1 MVKQYRLI
9 KNSIDMSYFVV
20 TPDGYDI
27 NKKYPLV
34 VALHGTGTFG
44 KTPREA
50 FDSSIAYEGYKKFN
64 PETVMLFPVS
74 PYAAWSSQIK
84 ELKYI
89 IDLVCD
95 RYNIDMMRVSIVG
108 GSMGGCGMW
117 NMITEYPHF
126 FAAASPICSR
136 EMAWA
141 AERIAN
147 MPIWIYHGGNDNV
160 VLPERSEEMYE
171 RIVSI
176 NPNNKDLHYT
186 VVENTGHDSW
196 NKAYLEDNIIGWLI
210 SHKKK
215 TFDVYV
221 GSQTADGGIYRYK
234 LTDGKLTFCEKYDE
248 AGVSYL
254 QIKRNKMYVTV
265 NQELTKQGGVVCYDM
280 DGERLKNRS
289 ALYNSYGKSCCHI
302 QIDDSRNIYMVN
314 YLDGNVVKLNMDSGE
329 TELVYHKGDGIN
341 KPRQDKEHT
350 HQIAFTP
357 DGKFFAVCDL
367 GTDIIH
373 IYDFDMKEVSKVHA
387 VPGSGPRHILFA
399 DDEKLAY
406 CVNEL
411 DNTVTVYAYSEGV
424 LTRLESYN
432 MLPFGYPDLTT
443 AAAIRINGK
452 YLYAST
458 RGHDSITRFE
468 ICGDILKYVDNTKVE
483 GKRPRDFNVSPDG
496 KHLICANEGGEGN
509 ITLFNILEDG
519 SLEYTGTEFNVP
531 GALCVIFA

>member
-9 KNSIDMSYFVV
+9 KDGIDMSYFVM
-20 TPDGYDI
+20 TPEGYDAS
-27 NKKYPLV
+27 KEYPLI
-34 VALHGTGTFG
+34 VALHGAGTYG
-44 KTPREA
+44 QTPDEA
-50 FDSSIAYEGYKKFN
+50 LECSVAYAGYKKFK
-64 PETVMLFPVS
+64 PEAVMLKPLS
-74 PYAAWSSQIK
+74 PYATWSSQLK
-84 ELKYI
+84 DLKYL

-95 RYNIDMMRVSIVG
+95 RYNIDMTRVSIVG
-108 GSMGGCGMW
+108 ASMGGFGTW
-117 NMITEYPHF
+117 DMITEYPDF
-126 FAAASPICSR
+126 FAAAAPICGGGKG
-136 EMAWA
+136 WA
-141 AERIAN
+141 SGRIAN
-147 MPIWIYHGGNDNV
+147 MPVWIYHGDSDSV
-160 VLPERSEEMYE
+160 VLPQCSKEMYD
-171 RIVSI
+171 RIKSI
-176 NPNNKDLHYT
+176 NPDNKELHYT

-196 NKAYLEDNIIGWLI
+196 NKAYLEDNVFEWLI

-254 QIKRNKMYVTV
+254 EIKRGKMYATV
-265 NQELTKQGGVVCYDM
+265 NQETTKQGGVVCYDM
-280 DGERLKNRS
+280 DRERLKNRS

-302 QIDDSRNIYMVN
+302 RIDDSRNIYMVN

-329 TELVYHKGDGIN
+329 TELVYHKGEGIN

-357 DGKFFAVCDL
+357 DGKFFTVCDL
-367 GTDIIH
+367 GTDKIH
-373 IYDFDMKEVSKVHA
+373 IYDFDMTEVSTVDA
-387 VPGSGPRHILFA
+387 VPGSGPRHIIFA
-399 DDEKLAY
+399 EDGKLAY

-411 DNTVTVYAYSEGV
+411 DNTVTVYAYSSGV
-424 LTRLESYN
+424 LTRLESYD
-432 MLPFGYPDLTT
+432 MLPFGYADLTT

-468 ICGDILKYVDNTKVE
+468 ICEDTLKYVDNTKVE
-483 GKRPRDFNVSPDG
+483 GKRPRDFNISPDG
-496 KHLICANEGGEGN
+496 KYLICANEGGEGN
-509 ITLFNILEDG
+509 ITLFNVLEDG